1 MQKLKP
7 TDLMPLEQ
15 YARERAAIR
24 ARMIA
29 YRSTRRLALGA
40 HCTLSFEDRET
51 IRYQVQ
57 EMLRAEKVFEAA
69 GIAEELDSY
78 NPLIPDGS
86 NLKAT
91 MLIEYDD
98 ATERALRLRELR
110 GVERQCWLQVAGHE
124 RVIAIADEDMPREND
139 EKTSAV
145 HFLRFEFTPAML
157 LALRAGAALSA
168 GTAHPAYTHVVAPL
182 PAALRDNLVADLS

>member
-1 MQKLKP
+1 MRKLAP

-15 YARERAAIR
+15 YARERPAIR

-29 YRSTRRLALGA
+29 YRRTRRLALGA

-57 EMLRAEKVFEAA
+57 EMLRAEKVFEAE
-69 GIAEELDSY
+69 GIAEELAAY

-110 GVERQCWLQVAGHE
+110 GLERQCWLQVAGCE
-124 RVIAIADEDMPREND
+124 RVIAIADEDLPREND

-145 HFLRFEFTPAML
+145 HFLRFEFAPEML
-157 LALRAGAALSA
+157 VTLRAGAALSA
-168 GTAHPAYTHVVAPL
+168 GTDHPAYTHAVEPL
-182 PAALRDNLVADLS
+182 AVALRDTLVADLQ